1 MWWFLPQWNSSAANG
16 NRLDMKARLRKMPFL
31 LLALLIVLLVGA
43 SVAEALEGHDFAGT
57 YFYRAP
63 YTVILWG
70 AVAVSAFCLIA
81 FSRLKT
87 PALLIHI
94 AFGLILAGAATTF
107 VTGRH
112 GTIHLREGESSDIFD
127 TGSGMERMP
136 FSIGLKDFNV
146 EYHEGTEFPS
156 DYVSTMIVA
165 GVSEARV
172 SMNKVLKYKGY
183 RFCQA
188 GFDNDFGG
196 ATYSVSRDVAGI
208 AVTCS
213 GYVLLLIGFLSF
225 FFQKDSGF
233 RRHLA
238 ALSKMAALI
247 ILLVPGQAR
256 AQEMEM
262 PVVEASLG
270 LPQKEADN
278 AGRIYVRYGGRIR
291 PLGDVFGKNC
301 LRDGK
306 VSLDILWK
314 IAYNG
319 DSPSEMETVLFESSL
334 ARITQSALN
343 QDWTSFRSAVDR
355 LVEYQEM
362 KLSSEPGNNAER
374 LYGMSDFNLPAA
386 LLCLAAGIAG
396 LFLSFRRPGRTIR
409 IAAALTAG
417 IILIYL
423 IFRFLLQW
431 RLIGT
436 IPLTDGYSTMQF
448 LSLCSCLAAAL
459 CTLDRRGG
467 WASFSLLVIAGAAL
481 LVAVMSSA
489 GSDVSKPAPV
499 LDSPLLCIHVMLVMI
514 AYMLFALMAVGGA
527 VALILNASGN
537 VSGDAPAQDGLNPM
551 VERLYHIDSVVLY
564 FAVFL
569 LAAGIFTGAVW
580 ANVSWGRYWGW
591 DPKETWALITLL
603 VYSFGLHQSSLKTM
617 RRPIAFHVF
626 TLLAFACVLMTYFG
640 VNCLLGGLHSYA

>member
-1 MWWFLPQWNSSAANG
+1 
-16 NRLDMKARLRKMPFL
+16 MKVWLRKMPFM

-43 SVAEALEGHDFAGT
+43 SVAEALGGQDFAGT

-112 GTIHLREGESSDIFD
+112 GTVHLREGESSCIFITD
-127 TGSGMERMP
+127 GGPEMMP
-136 FSIGLKDFNV
+136 FSIGLKAFRV
-146 EYHEGTEFPS
+146 EYYDGTESPR
-156 DYVSTMIVA
+156 DYHSTMSLPDGA
-165 GVSEARV
+165 EAV
-172 SMNKVLKYKGY
+172 ISMNKVLKYKGY

-188 GFDNDFGG
+188 GFDSDYGG

-208 AVTCS
+208 SITYS
-213 GYVLLLIGFLSF
+213 GYLLLLIGFLSF
-225 FFQKDSGF
+225 FFRKDSGF
-233 RRHLA
+233 RKHLA
-238 ALSKMAALI
+238 ALSKMAALVL
-247 ILLVPGQAR
+247 LLVPGQAR

-262 PVVEASLG
+262 PAVEASLG

-278 AGRIYVRYGGRIR
+278 AGRIYVSHGGRVI
-291 PLGDVFGKNC
+291 PLSSMAGRNG

-306 VSLDILWK
+306 VSLDIICK

-319 DSPSEMETVLFESSL
+319 DSPSEMEVVLFGNSL
-334 ARITQSALN
+334 ARIVQAAEN
-343 QDWTSFRSAVDR
+343 QDWDNFNSAVDR

-362 KLSSEPGNNAER
+362 KLSSEPGKKEER
-374 LYGMSDFNLPAA
+374 LYRISDFNLAFA
-386 LLCLAAGIAG
+386 LLCLLAGVAG
-396 LFLSFRRPGRTIR
+396 LFLCFRRPGKSVR
-409 IAAALTAG
+409 IATAVVACVA
-417 IILIYL
+417 LIYL

-431 RLIGT
+431 RIAGS
-436 IPLTDGYSTMQF
+436 IPLADGYSTMQF
-448 LSLCSCLAAAL
+448 LSLCSCLAALL
-459 CTLDRRGG
+459 CIMPRRGQ
-467 WASFSLLVIAGAAL
+467 WASSSLLIVAGAAL
-481 LVAVMSSA
+481 LVAMMSSA

-569 LAAGIFTGAVW
+569 LAAGIFTGAIW
-580 ANVSWGRYWGW
+580 ANISWGRYWGW

-640 VNCLLGGLHSYA
+640 VNYLLGGLHSYS

>member
-1 MWWFLPQWNSSAANG
+1 
-16 NRLDMKARLRKMPFL
+16 
-31 LLALLIVLLVGA
+31 
-43 SVAEALEGHDFAGT
+43 
-57 YFYRAP
+57 
-63 YTVILWG
+63 
-70 AVAVSAFCLIA
+70 
-81 FSRLKT
+81 
-87 PALLIHI
+87 
-94 AFGLILAGAATTF
+94 
-107 VTGRH
+107 
-112 GTIHLREGESSDIFD
+112 
-127 TGSGMERMP
+127 
-136 FSIGLKDFNV
+136 
-146 EYHEGTEFPS
+146 
-156 DYVSTMIVA
+156 
-165 GVSEARV
+165 
-172 SMNKVLKYKGY
+172 
-183 RFCQA
+183 
-188 GFDNDFGG
+188 
-196 ATYSVSRDVAGI
+196 
-208 AVTCS
+208 
-213 GYVLLLIGFLSF
+213 
-225 FFQKDSGF
+225 
-233 RRHLA
+233 
-238 ALSKMAALI
+238 
-247 ILLVPGQAR
+247 
-256 AQEMEM
+256 MEM
-262 PVVEASLG
+262 PAVEESRG
-270 LPQKEADN
+270 LPEKEADN

-343 QDWTSFRSAVDR
+343 QDWTSFSSAVDR
-355 LVEYQEM
+355 LVEYQKM
-362 KLSSEPGNNAER
+362 KLLSEPGNKAER

-459 CTLDRRGG
+459 CTLGRRGG

-481 LVAVMSSA
+481 LVAMMSSA

-580 ANVSWGRYWGW
+580 ANISWGRYWGW

>member
-1 MWWFLPQWNSSAANG
+1 
-16 NRLDMKARLRKMPFL
+16 MPFL
-31 LLALLIVLLVGA
+31 LLAILIVLLVGA
-43 SVAEALEGHDFAGT
+43 SVAEALGGHDFAGT

-112 GTIHLREGESSDIFD
+112 GTIHLREGESSCIFITD
-127 TGSGMERMP
+127 GGPERMP
-136 FSIGLKDFNV
+136 FSIGLKTFRV
-146 EYHEGTEFPS
+146 EYYDGTESPR
-156 DYVSTMIVA
+156 DYHSTMSLPD
-165 GVSEARV
+165 GTEAV
-172 SMNKVLKYKGY
+172 ISMNKVLKYKGY

-188 GFDNDFGG
+188 GFDSDYGG

-208 AVTCS
+208 SITYS
-213 GYVLLLIGFLSF
+213 GYLLLLIGFLSF
-225 FFQKDSGF
+225 FFRKDSGF
-233 RRHLA
+233 RKHLA
-238 ALSKMAALI
+238 ALSKMAALVL
-247 ILLVPGQAR
+247 LLVPGQTR
-256 AQEMEM
+256 AQEIEM
-262 PVVEASLG
+262 PAVEESRG
-270 LPQKEADN
+270 LPEKEADN
-278 AGRIYVRYGGRIR
+278 AGRIYVSHGGRVI
-291 PLGDVFGKNC
+291 PLSSMAGRNG

-306 VSLDILWK
+306 VSLDIICK

-319 DSPSEMETVLFESSL
+319 DSPSEMEVVLFGNSL
-334 ARITQSALN
+334 ALIVQSAEN
-343 QDWTSFRSAVDR
+343 QDWDNFNSAVDR

-362 KLSSEPGNNAER
+362 KLSSEPGKKEER
-374 LYGMSDFNLPAA
+374 LYRISDFNLAFA
-386 LLCLAAGIAG
+386 LLCLLAGVAG
-396 LFLSFRRPGRTIR
+396 LFLCFRMPGKSVR
-409 IAAALTAG
+409 IATAVVACVALV
-417 IILIYL
+417 YL

-431 RLIGT
+431 HIAGS
-436 IPLTDGYSTMQF
+436 IPLADGYSTMQF
-448 LSLCSCLAAAL
+448 LSLCSCLAAFL
-459 CTLDRRGG
+459 CIKPRGG
-467 WASFSLLVIAGAAL
+467 QWASSSLLIVAGAAL
-481 LVAVMSSA
+481 LVAMMSSA

-527 VALILNASGN
+527 AALILDASGN

-580 ANVSWGRYWGW
+580 ANISWGRYWGW

-640 VNCLLGGLHSYA
+640 VNYLLGGLHSYA

>member
-1 MWWFLPQWNSSAANG
+1 
-16 NRLDMKARLRKMPFL
+16 MKARLRKMPFL
-31 LLALLIVLLVGA
+31 LLAILIVLLVGA
-43 SVAEALEGHDFAGT
+43 SVAEALGGHDFAGT

-112 GTIHLREGESSDIFD
+112 GTIHLREGESSCIFITD
-127 TGSGMERMP
+127 GGPERMP
-136 FSIGLKDFNV
+136 FSIGLKTFRV
-146 EYHEGTEFPS
+146 EYYDGTESPR
-156 DYVSTMIVA
+156 DYHSTMSLPD
-165 GVSEARV
+165 GTEAV
-172 SMNKVLKYKGY
+172 ISMNKVLKYKGY

-188 GFDNDFGG
+188 GFDSDYGG

-208 AVTCS
+208 SITYS
-213 GYVLLLIGFLSF
+213 GYLLLLIGFLSF
-225 FFQKDSGF
+225 FFRKDSGF
-233 RRHLA
+233 RKHLA
-238 ALSKMAALI
+238 ALSKMAALVF
-247 ILLVPGQAR
+247 LLVPGQAR

-262 PVVEASLG
+262 PAVEESRG
-270 LPQKEADN
+270 LPEKEADN
-278 AGRIYVRYGGRIR
+278 AGRIYVCHGGRVI
-291 PLGDVFGKNC
+291 PLSSMAGRNG

-306 VSLDILWK
+306 VSLDIICK

-319 DSPSEMETVLFESSL
+319 DSPSEMEVVLFGNSL
-334 ARITQSALN
+334 ALIVQSAEN
-343 QDWTSFRSAVDR
+343 QDWDNFNSAVDR

-362 KLSSEPGNNAER
+362 KLSSEPGKKEER
-374 LYGMSDFNLPAA
+374 LYRISDFNLAFA
-386 LLCLAAGIAG
+386 LLCLLAGVAG
-396 LFLSFRRPGRTIR
+396 LFLCFRMPGKSVR
-409 IAAALTAG
+409 IATAVVACVALV
-417 IILIYL
+417 YL

-431 RLIGT
+431 HIAGS
-436 IPLTDGYSTMQF
+436 IPLADGYSTMQF
-448 LSLCSCLAAAL
+448 LSLCSCLAAFL
-459 CTLDRRGG
+459 CIKPRGG
-467 WASFSLLVIAGAAL
+467 QWASSSLLIVAGAAL
-481 LVAVMSSA
+481 LVAMMSSA

-527 VALILNASGN
+527 AALILDASGN

-580 ANVSWGRYWGW
+580 ANISWGRYWGW

-640 VNCLLGGLHSYA
+640 VNYLLGGLHSYA

>member
-1 MWWFLPQWNSSAANG
+1 
-16 NRLDMKARLRKMPFL
+16 MKARLRKMPFL
-31 LLALLIVLLVGA
+31 LLAILIVLLVGA
-43 SVAEALEGHDFAGT
+43 SVAEALGGHDFAGT

-112 GTIHLREGESSDIFD
+112 GTVHLREGESSCIFITD
-127 TGSGMERMP
+127 GDPERMP
-136 FSIGLKDFNV
+136 FSIGLKAFRV
-146 EYHEGTEFPS
+146 EYYDGTESPR
-156 DYVSTMIVA
+156 DYHSTMSLPDGA
-165 GVSEARV
+165 EAV
-172 SMNKVLKYKGY
+172 ISMNKVLKYKGY

-188 GFDNDFGG
+188 GFDSDYGG

-208 AVTCS
+208 SITYS
-213 GYVLLLIGFLSF
+213 GYLLLLIGFLSF
-225 FFQKDSGF
+225 FFRKDSGF
-233 RRHLA
+233 RKHLA
-238 ALSKMAALI
+238 ALSKMAALVL
-247 ILLVPGQAR
+247 LLVPGQAR

-262 PVVEASLG
+262 PAVEASLG

-278 AGRIYVRYGGRIR
+278 AGRIYVSHGGRVI
-291 PLGDVFGKNC
+291 PLSSMAGRNG

-306 VSLDILWK
+306 VSLDIICK

-319 DSPSEMETVLFESSL
+319 DSPSEMEVVLFGNSL
-334 ARITQSALN
+334 ARIVQAAEN
-343 QDWTSFRSAVDR
+343 QDWDNFNSAVDR

-362 KLSSEPGNNAER
+362 KLSSEPGKKEER
-374 LYGMSDFNLPAA
+374 LYRISDFNLAFA
-386 LLCLAAGIAG
+386 LLCLLAGVAG
-396 LFLSFRRPGRTIR
+396 LFLCFRRPGKSVR
-409 IAAALTAG
+409 IATAVVACVALV
-417 IILIYL
+417 YL

-431 RLIGT
+431 RIAGS
-436 IPLTDGYSTMQF
+436 IPLADGYSTMQF
-448 LSLCSCLAAAL
+448 LSLCSCLAAFL
-459 CTLDRRGG
+459 CIMPRRGQ
-467 WASFSLLVIAGAAL
+467 WASSSLLIVAGAAL
-481 LVAVMSSA
+481 LVAMMSSA

-499 LDSPLLCIHVMLVMI
+499 LDSPLLCIHVMLVML

-527 VALILNASGN
+527 VALILDASGN
-537 VSGDAPAQDGLNPM
+537 ASAPDGPDLA

-580 ANVSWGRYWGW
+580 ANISWGRYWGW

-640 VNCLLGGLHSYA
+640 VNYLLGGLHSYA

>member
-1 MWWFLPQWNSSAANG
+1 
-16 NRLDMKARLRKMPFL
+16 MKARLRKMPFL
-31 LLALLIVLLVGA
+31 LLAILIVLLVGA
-43 SVAEALEGHDFAGT
+43 SVAEALGGHDFAGT

-112 GTIHLREGESSDIFD
+112 GTIHLREGESSCIFITD
-127 TGSGMERMP
+127 GGPERMP
-136 FSIGLKDFNV
+136 FSIGLKTFRV
-146 EYHEGTEFPS
+146 EYYDGTESPR
-156 DYVSTMIVA
+156 DYHSTMSLPD
-165 GVSEARV
+165 GTEAV
-172 SMNKVLKYKGY
+172 ISMNKVLKYKGY

-188 GFDNDFGG
+188 GFDSDYGG

-208 AVTCS
+208 SITYS
-213 GYVLLLIGFLSF
+213 GYLLLLIGFLSF
-225 FFQKDSGF
+225 FFRKDSGF
-233 RRHLA
+233 RKHLA
-238 ALSKMAALI
+238 ALSKMAALVF
-247 ILLVPGQAR
+247 LLVPGQAR

-262 PVVEASLG
+262 PAVEESRG
-270 LPQKEADN
+270 LPEKEADN
-278 AGRIYVRYGGRIR
+278 AGRIYVCHGGRVI
-291 PLGDVFGKNC
+291 PLSSMAGRNG

-306 VSLDILWK
+306 VSLDIICK

-319 DSPSEMETVLFESSL
+319 DSPSEMEVVLFGNSL
-334 ARITQSALN
+334 ALIVQSAEN
-343 QDWTSFRSAVDR
+343 QDWDNFNSAVDR

-362 KLSSEPGNNAER
+362 KLSSEPGKKEER
-374 LYGMSDFNLPAA
+374 LYRISDFNLAFA
-386 LLCLAAGIAG
+386 LLCLLAGVAG
-396 LFLSFRRPGRTIR
+396 LFLCFRMPGKSVR
-409 IAAALTAG
+409 IATAVVACVALV
-417 IILIYL
+417 YL

-431 RLIGT
+431 HIAGS
-436 IPLTDGYSTMQF
+436 IPLADGYSTMQF
-448 LSLCSCLAAAL
+448 LSLCSCLAAFL
-459 CTLDRRGG
+459 CIKPRGG
-467 WASFSLLVIAGAAL
+467 QWASSSLLIVAGAAL
-481 LVAVMSSA
+481 LVAMMSSA

-527 VALILNASGN
+527 AALILNASGN

-580 ANVSWGRYWGW
+580 ANISWGRYWGW

-640 VNCLLGGLHSYA
+640 VNYLLGGLHSYA

>member
-1 MWWFLPQWNSSAANG
+1 M
-16 NRLDMKARLRKMPFL
+16 
-31 LLALLIVLLVGA
+31 LLALLILLLVGA
-43 SVAEALEGHDFAGT
+43 SVAEALGGHDFAGT

-112 GTIHLREGESSDIFD
+112 GTVHLREGESSCIFITD
-127 TGSGMERMP
+127 GGPEMMP
-136 FSIGLKDFNV
+136 FSIGLKAFRV
-146 EYHEGTEFPS
+146 EYYDGTESPR
-156 DYVSTMIVA
+156 DYHSTMSLPDGA
-165 GVSEARV
+165 EAV
-172 SMNKVLKYKGY
+172 ISMNKVLKYKGY

-188 GFDNDFGG
+188 GFDSDYGG

-208 AVTCS
+208 SITYS
-213 GYVLLLIGFLSF
+213 GYLLLLIGFLSF
-225 FFQKDSGF
+225 FFRKDSGF
-233 RRHLA
+233 RKHLA
-238 ALSKMAALI
+238 ALSKMAALVL
-247 ILLVPGQAR
+247 LLVPGQTR
-256 AQEMEM
+256 AQEMGM
-262 PVVEASLG
+262 PAVEASLG

-278 AGRIYVRYGGRIR
+278 AGRIYVSHGGRVI
-291 PLGDVFGKNC
+291 PLSSMAGRNG

-306 VSLDILWK
+306 VSLDIICK

-319 DSPSEMETVLFESSL
+319 DSPSEMEVVLFGNSL
-334 ARITQSALN
+334 ARIVQAAEN
-343 QDWTSFRSAVDR
+343 QDWDNFNSAVDR

-362 KLSSEPGNNAER
+362 KLSSEPGKKAER
-374 LYGMSDFNLPAA
+374 LYRISDFNLAFA
-386 LLCLAAGIAG
+386 LLCLLAGVAG
-396 LFLSFRRPGRTIR
+396 LFLCFRMPGKSVR
-409 IAAALTAG
+409 IATAVVACVALV
-417 IILIYL
+417 YL

-431 RLIGT
+431 RIAGS
-436 IPLTDGYSTMQF
+436 IPLADGYSTMQF
-448 LSLCSCLAAAL
+448 LSLCSCLAALL
-459 CTLDRRGG
+459 CIMPRRGQ
-467 WASFSLLVIAGAAL
+467 WASSSLLIVAGAAL
-481 LVAVMSSA
+481 LVAMMSSA

-527 VALILNASGN
+527 AALILNASGN

-580 ANVSWGRYWGW
+580 ANISWGRYWGW

>member
-1 MWWFLPQWNSSAANG
+1 
-16 NRLDMKARLRKMPFL
+16 MKARLRKMPFL
-31 LLALLIVLLVGA
+31 LLAILIVLLVGA
-43 SVAEALEGHDFAGT
+43 SVAEALGGHDFAGT

-94 AFGLILAGAATTF
+94 AFGLILSGAATTF

-112 GTIHLREGESSDIFD
+112 GTVHLREGESSCIFITD
-127 TGSGMERMP
+127 GGPERMP
-136 FSIGLKDFNV
+136 FSICLKDFRV
-146 EYHEGTEFPS
+146 EYYDGTESPR
-156 DYVSTMIVA
+156 DYHSTMSLPDGA
-165 GVSEARV
+165 EAV
-172 SMNKVLKYKGY
+172 ISMNKVLKYKGY

-188 GFDNDFGG
+188 DFDNDFGG

-208 AVTCS
+208 SITYS
-213 GYVLLLIGFLSF
+213 GYLLLLIGFLSF
-225 FFQKDSGF
+225 FFRKDSGF
-233 RRHLA
+233 RKHLA

-247 ILLVPGQAR
+247 LLLVPGQAR

-262 PVVEASLG
+262 PAVEESRG
-270 LPQKEADN
+270 LPEKEADN
-278 AGRIYVRYGGRIR
+278 AGRIYVSHGGRVI
-291 PLGDVFGKNC
+291 PLSSMAGRNG

-306 VSLDILWK
+306 VSLDIICK

-319 DSPSEMETVLFESSL
+319 DSPSEMEVVLFGNSL
-334 ARITQSALN
+334 ARIVQAAEN
-343 QDWTSFRSAVDR
+343 QDWDNFNSAVDR

-362 KLSSEPGNNAER
+362 KLSSEPGKKTER
-374 LYGMSDFNLPAA
+374 LYRISDFNLAFA
-386 LLCLAAGIAG
+386 LLCLLAGVAG
-396 LFLSFRRPGRTIR
+396 LFLCFRMPGKSVR
-409 IAAALTAG
+409 IATAVVACVALV
-417 IILIYL
+417 YL

-431 RLIGT
+431 RIAGS
-436 IPLTDGYSTMQF
+436 IPLADGYSTMQF
-448 LSLCSCLAAAL
+448 LSLCSCLAALL
-459 CTLDRRGG
+459 CIMPRRGQ
-467 WASFSLLVIAGAAL
+467 WASSSLLIVAGAAL
-481 LVAVMSSA
+481 LVAMMSSA

-527 VALILNASGN
+527 VALILDASGN
-537 VSGDAPAQDGLNPM
+537 ASVPDGPDPM

-569 LAAGIFTGAVW
+569 LAAGIFTGAIW
-580 ANVSWGRYWGW
+580 ANISWGRYWGW

-603 VYSFGLHQSSLKTM
+603 VYSFGLHQISLKTM

-640 VNCLLGGLHSYA
+640 VNYLLGGLHSYA

>member
-1 MWWFLPQWNSSAANG
+1 
-16 NRLDMKARLRKMPFL
+16 MKVWLRKMPFL
-31 LLALLIVLLVGA
+31 LLAVLIVLLVGA
-43 SVAEALEGHDFAGT
+43 TVAEALEGRDFAGT

-112 GTIHLREGESSDIFD
+112 GTIHLREGESSDIFITD
-127 TGSGMERMP
+127 KGPERMP
-136 FSIGLKDFNV
+136 FSIGLKDFRV
-146 EYHEGTEFPS
+146 EYYDGTESPR
-156 DYVSTMIVA
+156 DYHSTMSLPDGA
-165 GVSEARV
+165 EAV
-172 SMNKVLKYKGY
+172 ISMNKVLKYKGY

-188 GFDNDFGG
+188 GFDSDYGG

-208 AVTCS
+208 SITYS
-213 GYVLLLIGFLSF
+213 GYLLLLIGFLSF
-225 FFQKDSGF
+225 FFRKDSGF
-233 RRHLA
+233 RKHLA
-238 ALSKMAALI
+238 ALSKMAALVL
-247 ILLVPGQAR
+247 LLVPGQAR

-262 PVVEASLG
+262 PAVEESRG
-270 LPQKEADN
+270 LPEKEADN
-278 AGRIYVRYGGRIR
+278 AGRIYVCHGGRVI
-291 PLGDVFGKNC
+291 PLSSMAGRNG

-306 VSLDILWK
+306 VSLDIICK

-319 DSPSEMETVLFESSL
+319 DSPSEMEVVLFGNSL
-334 ARITQSALN
+334 ALIVQSAEN
-343 QDWTSFRSAVDR
+343 QDWDNFNSAVDR

-362 KLSSEPGNNAER
+362 KLSSEPGKKEER
-374 LYGMSDFNLPAA
+374 LYRISDFNLAFA
-386 LLCLAAGIAG
+386 LLCLLAGVAG
-396 LFLSFRRPGRTIR
+396 LFLCFRMPGKSVR
-409 IAAALTAG
+409 IATAVVACVALV
-417 IILIYL
+417 YL

-431 RLIGT
+431 RIAGS
-436 IPLTDGYSTMQF
+436 IPLADGYSTMQF
-448 LSLCSCLAAAL
+448 LSLCSCLAALL
-459 CTLDRRGG
+459 CIMPRRGQ
-467 WASFSLLVIAGAAL
+467 WASSSLLIVAGAAL
-481 LVAVMSSA
+481 LVAMMSSA

-499 LDSPLLCIHVMLVMI
+499 LDSPLLCIHVMLVML

-527 VALILNASGN
+527 VALILDASGN
-537 VSGDAPAQDGLNPM
+537 ASAPDGPDLA

-580 ANVSWGRYWGW
+580 ANISWGRYWGW

-640 VNCLLGGLHSYA
+640 VNYLLGGLHSYA

>member
-1 MWWFLPQWNSSAANG
+1 
-16 NRLDMKARLRKMPFL
+16 MKARLRKMPFL
-31 LLALLIVLLVGA
+31 LLAILIVLLVGA

-112 GTIHLREGESSDIFD
+112 GTVHLREGESSCIFITD
-127 TGSGMERMP
+127 GGPERMP
-136 FSIGLKDFNV
+136 FSIGLKTFRV
-146 EYHEGTEFPS
+146 EYYDGTESPR
-156 DYVSTMIVA
+156 DYHSTMSLPD
-165 GVSEARV
+165 GTEAV
-172 SMNKVLKYKGY
+172 ISMNKVLKYKGY

-188 GFDNDFGG
+188 GFDSDYGG
-196 ATYSVSRDVAGI
+196 AIYSVSRDVAGI
-208 AVTCS
+208 SITYS
-213 GYVLLLIGFLSF
+213 GYLLLLIGFLSF
-225 FFQKDSGF
+225 FFRKDSGF
-233 RRHLA
+233 RKHLA
-238 ALSKMAALI
+238 ALSKMAALVL
-247 ILLVPGQAR
+247 LLVPGQAR

-262 PVVEASLG
+262 PAVEESRG
-270 LPQKEADN
+270 LPEKEADN
-278 AGRIYVRYGGRIR
+278 AGRIYVSHGGRVI
-291 PLGDVFGKNC
+291 PLSSMAGRNG

-306 VSLDILWK
+306 VSLDIICK

-319 DSPSEMETVLFESSL
+319 DSPSEMEVVLFGNSL
-334 ARITQSALN
+334 ARIVQAAEN
-343 QDWTSFRSAVDR
+343 QDWDNFNSAVDR

-362 KLSSEPGNNAER
+362 KLSSEPGKKAER
-374 LYGMSDFNLPAA
+374 LYRISDFNLAFA
-386 LLCLAAGIAG
+386 LLCLLAGVAG
-396 LFLSFRRPGRTIR
+396 LFLCFRMPGKSVR
-409 IAAALTAG
+409 IATVVVACVALV
-417 IILIYL
+417 YL

-431 RLIGT
+431 RIAGS
-436 IPLTDGYSTMQF
+436 IPLADGYSTMQF
-448 LSLCSCLAAAL
+448 LSLCSCLAALL
-459 CTLDRRGG
+459 CIMPRRGQ
-467 WASFSLLVIAGAAL
+467 WASSSLLIVAGAAL
-481 LVAVMSSA
+481 LVAMMSSA

-527 VALILNASGN
+527 AALILDASGN

-580 ANVSWGRYWGW
+580 ANISWGRYWGW

-640 VNCLLGGLHSYA
+640 VNYLLGGLHSYA

>member
-1 MWWFLPQWNSSAANG
+1 
-16 NRLDMKARLRKMPFL
+16 MKARLGKLPFL
-31 LLALLIVLLVGA
+31 LLAILIVLLVGA
-43 SVAEALEGHDFAGT
+43 SVAEALGGHDFAGT

-112 GTIHLREGESSDIFD
+112 GTIHLREGESSDIFITD
-127 TGSGMERMP
+127 KGPERMP
-136 FSIGLKDFNV
+136 FSIGLKAFRV
-146 EYHEGTEFPS
+146 EYYDGTESPR
-156 DYVSTMIVA
+156 DYHSTMSLPDGA
-165 GVSEARV
+165 EAV
-172 SMNKVLKYKGY
+172 ISMNKVLKYKGY

-188 GFDNDFGG
+188 GFDSDYGG

-208 AVTCS
+208 SITYS
-213 GYVLLLIGFLSF
+213 GYLLLLIGFLSF
-225 FFQKDSGF
+225 FFRKDSGF
-233 RRHLA
+233 RKHLA
-238 ALSKMAALI
+238 ALSKMAALVL
-247 ILLVPGQAR
+247 LLVPGQAR

-262 PVVEASLG
+262 PAVEESRG
-270 LPQKEADN
+270 LPEKEADN
-278 AGRIYVRYGGRIR
+278 AGRIYVCHGGRVI
-291 PLGDVFGKNC
+291 PLSSMAGRNG

-306 VSLDILWK
+306 VSLDIICK

-319 DSPSEMETVLFESSL
+319 DSPSEMEVVLFGNSL
-334 ARITQSALN
+334 ARIVQAAEN
-343 QDWTSFRSAVDR
+343 QDWDNFNSAVDR

-362 KLSSEPGNNAER
+362 KLSSEPGKKEER
-374 LYGMSDFNLPAA
+374 LYRISDFNLAFA
-386 LLCLAAGIAG
+386 LLCLLAGVAG
-396 LFLSFRRPGRTIR
+396 LFLCFRMPGKSVR
-409 IAAALTAG
+409 IATAVVACVALV
-417 IILIYL
+417 YL

-431 RLIGT
+431 RIAGS
-436 IPLTDGYSTMQF
+436 IPLADGYSTMQF
-448 LSLCSCLAAAL
+448 LSLCSCLAAFL
-459 CTLDRRGG
+459 CIMPRRGQ
-467 WASFSLLVIAGAAL
+467 WASSSLLIVAGAAL
-481 LVAVMSSA
+481 LVAMMSSA

-527 VALILNASGN
+527 AALILDASGN

-580 ANVSWGRYWGW
+580 ANISWGRYWGW

-640 VNCLLGGLHSYA
+640 VNYLLGGLHSYA

>member
-1 MWWFLPQWNSSAANG
+1 
-16 NRLDMKARLRKMPFL
+16 MKARLRKMPFL
-31 LLALLIVLLVGA
+31 LLAILIVLLVGA
-43 SVAEALEGHDFAGT
+43 SVAEALGGHDFAGT

-112 GTIHLREGESSDIFD
+112 GTIHLREGESSCIFITD
-127 TGSGMERMP
+127 GGPERMP
-136 FSIGLKDFNV
+136 FSIGLKTFRV
-146 EYHEGTEFPS
+146 EYYDGTESPR
-156 DYVSTMIVA
+156 DYHSTMSLPD
-165 GVSEARV
+165 GTEAV
-172 SMNKVLKYKGY
+172 ISMNKVLKYKGY

-188 GFDNDFGG
+188 GFDSDYGG

-208 AVTCS
+208 SITYS
-213 GYVLLLIGFLSF
+213 GYLLLLIGFLSF
-225 FFQKDSGF
+225 FFRKDSGF
-233 RRHLA
+233 RKHLA
-238 ALSKMAALI
+238 ALSKMAALVF
-247 ILLVPGQAR
+247 LLVPGQAR

-262 PVVEASLG
+262 PAVEESRG
-270 LPQKEADN
+270 LPEKEADN
-278 AGRIYVRYGGRIR
+278 AGRIYVCHGGRVI
-291 PLGDVFGKNC
+291 PLSSMAGRNG

-306 VSLDILWK
+306 VSLDIICK

-319 DSPSEMETVLFESSL
+319 DSPSEMEVVLFGNSL
-334 ARITQSALN
+334 ALIVQSAEN
-343 QDWTSFRSAVDR
+343 QDWDNFNSAVDR

-362 KLSSEPGNNAER
+362 KLSSEPGKKEER
-374 LYGMSDFNLPAA
+374 LYRISDFNLAFA
-386 LLCLAAGIAG
+386 LLCLLAGVAG
-396 LFLSFRRPGRTIR
+396 LFLCFRMPGKSVR
-409 IAAALTAG
+409 IATAVVACVALV
-417 IILIYL
+417 YL

-431 RLIGT
+431 HIAGS
-436 IPLTDGYSTMQF
+436 IPLADGYSTMQF
-448 LSLCSCLAAAL
+448 LSLCSCLAAFL
-459 CTLDRRGG
+459 CIKPRRGQ
-467 WASFSLLVIAGAAL
+467 WASSSLLIVAGAAL
-481 LVAVMSSA
+481 LVAMMSSA

-527 VALILNASGN
+527 AALILDASGN

-580 ANVSWGRYWGW
+580 ANISWGRYWGW

-640 VNCLLGGLHSYA
+640 VNYLLGGLHSYA

>member
-1 MWWFLPQWNSSAANG
+1 
-16 NRLDMKARLRKMPFL
+16 MKARLGKLPFL
-31 LLALLIVLLVGA
+31 LLAILIVLLVGA
-43 SVAEALEGHDFAGT
+43 SVAEALGGHDFAGT

-112 GTIHLREGESSDIFD
+112 GTIHLREGESSDIFITD
-127 TGSGMERMP
+127 KGPERMP
-136 FSIGLKDFNV
+136 FSIGLKTFRV
-146 EYHEGTEFPS
+146 EYYDGTESPR
-156 DYVSTMIVA
+156 DYHSTMSLPDGA
-165 GVSEARV
+165 EAV
-172 SMNKVLKYKGY
+172 ISMNKVLKYKGY

-188 GFDNDFGG
+188 GFDNDYGG

-208 AVTCS
+208 SITYS
-213 GYVLLLIGFLSF
+213 GYLLLLIGFLSF
-225 FFQKDSGF
+225 FFRKDSGF
-233 RRHLA
+233 RKHLA
-238 ALSKMAALI
+238 ALSKMAALVL
-247 ILLVPGQAR
+247 LLVPGQAR

-262 PVVEASLG
+262 PAVEASLG

-278 AGRIYVRYGGRIR
+278 AGRIYVSHGGRVI
-291 PLGDVFGKNC
+291 PLSSMAGRNG

-306 VSLDILWK
+306 VSLDIICK

-319 DSPSEMETVLFESSL
+319 DSPSEMEVVLFGNSL
-334 ARITQSALN
+334 ARIVQAAEN
-343 QDWTSFRSAVDR
+343 QDWDNFNSAVDR

-362 KLSSEPGNNAER
+362 KLSSEPGRKEER
-374 LYGMSDFNLPAA
+374 LYRISDFNLAFA
-386 LLCLAAGIAG
+386 LLCLLAGVAG
-396 LFLSFRRPGRTIR
+396 LFLCFRMPGKSVR
-409 IAAALTAG
+409 IATAVVACVALV
-417 IILIYL
+417 YL

-431 RLIGT
+431 RIAGS
-436 IPLTDGYSTMQF
+436 IPLADGYSTMQF
-448 LSLCSCLAAAL
+448 LSLCSCLAALL
-459 CTLDRRGG
+459 CIMPRRGQ
-467 WASFSLLVIAGAAL
+467 WASSSLLIVAGAAL
-481 LVAVMSSA
+481 LVAMMSSA

-527 VALILNASGN
+527 AALILNAAGN
-537 VSGDAPAQDGLNPM
+537 ASAPDGPDLA

-580 ANVSWGRYWGW
+580 ANISWGRYWGW

-640 VNCLLGGLHSYA
+640 VNYLLGGLHSYA

>member
-1 MWWFLPQWNSSAANG
+1 
-16 NRLDMKARLRKMPFL
+16 MKVWLRKMPFL
-31 LLALLIVLLVGA
+31 LLAILIVLLVGA
-43 SVAEALEGHDFAGT
+43 SVAEALDGHDFART

-112 GTIHLREGESSDIFD
+112 GTVHLREGESSCIFITD
-127 TGSGMERMP
+127 GGPERMS
-136 FSIGLKDFNV
+136 FSIGLKAFRV
-146 EYHEGTEFPS
+146 EYYDGTESPR
-156 DYVSTMIVA
+156 DYHSTMSLPDGA
-165 GVSEARV
+165 EAV
-172 SMNKVLKYKGY
+172 ISMNKVLKYKGY

-188 GFDNDFGG
+188 GFDSDHGG

-208 AVTCS
+208 SITYS
-213 GYVLLLIGFLSF
+213 GYLLLLIGFLSF
-225 FFQKDSGF
+225 FFRKDSGF
-233 RRHLA
+233 RKHLA
-238 ALSKMAALI
+238 ALSKMAALVL
-247 ILLVPGQAR
+247 LLVPGQTR

-262 PVVEASLG
+262 PAVEESRG
-270 LPQKEADN
+270 LPEKEADN
-278 AGRIYVRYGGRIR
+278 AGRIYVSHGGRVI
-291 PLGDVFGKNC
+291 PLSSMAGRNG

-306 VSLDILWK
+306 VSLDIICK

-319 DSPSEMETVLFESSL
+319 DSPSEMEVVLFGNSL
-334 ARITQSALN
+334 ARIVQAAEN
-343 QDWTSFRSAVDR
+343 QDWDNFNSAVDR

-362 KLSSEPGNNAER
+362 KLSSEPGKKEER
-374 LYGMSDFNLPAA
+374 LYRISDFNLAFA
-386 LLCLAAGIAG
+386 LLCLLAGVAG
-396 LFLSFRRPGRTIR
+396 LFLCFRRPGKSVR
-409 IAAALTAG
+409 IATAVVACVALV
-417 IILIYL
+417 YL

-431 RLIGT
+431 RIAGS
-436 IPLTDGYSTMQF
+436 IPLADGYSTMQF
-448 LSLCSCLAAAL
+448 LSLCSCLAAFL
-459 CTLDRRGG
+459 CIMLRRGQ
-467 WASFSLLVIAGAAL
+467 WASSSLLIVAGAAL
-481 LVAVMSSA
+481 LVAMMSSA

-527 VALILNASGN
+527 VALILDASGN
-537 VSGDAPAQDGLNPM
+537 ASAPDGPDLA

-580 ANVSWGRYWGW
+580 ANISWGRYWGW

-640 VNCLLGGLHSYA
+640 VNYLLGGLHSYA

>member
-1 MWWFLPQWNSSAANG
+1 
-16 NRLDMKARLRKMPFL
+16 MKARLRKMPFM
-31 LLALLIVLLVGA
+31 LLALLILLLVGA
-43 SVAEALEGHDFAGT
+43 SVAEALGGHDFAGT

-94 AFGLILAGAATTF
+94 AFGLILTGAATTF

-112 GTIHLREGESSDIFD
+112 GTIHLREGESSDIFIAD
-127 TGSGMERMP
+127 KGPERMP
-136 FSIGLKDFNV
+136 FSIELKTFRV
-146 EYHEGTEFPS
+146 EYYDGTESPR
-156 DYVSTMIVA
+156 DYHSTMSLPDGA
-165 GVSEARV
+165 EAV
-172 SMNKVLKYKGY
+172 ISMNKVLKYKGY

-188 GFDNDFGG
+188 GFDSDYGG

-208 AVTCS
+208 SITYS
-213 GYVLLLIGFLSF
+213 GYLLLLIGFLSF
-225 FFQKDSGF
+225 FFRKDSGF
-233 RRHLA
+233 RKHLA
-238 ALSKMAALI
+238 ALSKMAALVL
-247 ILLVPGQAR
+247 LLVPGQAR

-262 PVVEASLG
+262 PAVEESRG
-270 LPQKEADN
+270 LPEKEADN
-278 AGRIYVRYGGRIR
+278 AGRIYVSHGGRVI
-291 PLGDVFGKNC
+291 PLSSMVGRNG

-306 VSLDILWK
+306 VSLDIICK

-319 DSPSEMETVLFESSL
+319 DSPSEMEVVLFGNSL
-334 ARITQSALN
+334 ARIVQAAEN
-343 QDWTSFRSAVDR
+343 QDWDNFNSAVDR

-362 KLSSEPGNNAER
+362 KLSSEPGKKEER
-374 LYGMSDFNLPAA
+374 LYRISDFNLAFA
-386 LLCLAAGIAG
+386 LLCLLAGVAG
-396 LFLSFRRPGRTIR
+396 LFLCFRMAGKSVR
-409 IAAALTAG
+409 IATAVVACFALV
-417 IILIYL
+417 YL

-431 RLIGT
+431 RIAGS
-436 IPLTDGYSTMQF
+436 IPLADGYSTMQF
-448 LSLCSCLAAAL
+448 LSLCSCLAALL
-459 CTLDRRGG
+459 CIMPRRGQ
-467 WASFSLLVIAGAAL
+467 WASSSLLIVAGAAL
-481 LVAVMSSA
+481 LVAMMSSA

-527 VALILNASGN
+527 AALILNASGN
-537 VSGDAPAQDGLNPM
+537 VSGNAPAPDGLNPM

-580 ANVSWGRYWGW
+580 ANISWGRYWGW

-640 VNCLLGGLHSYA
+640 VNYLLGGLHSYA

>member
-1 MWWFLPQWNSSAANG
+1 
-16 NRLDMKARLRKMPFL
+16 MKARLRKMPFL
-31 LLALLIVLLVGA
+31 LLAILIVLLVGA

-112 GTIHLREGESSDIFD
+112 GTVHLREGESSDIFITD
-127 TGSGMERMP
+127 GDPERMP
-136 FSIGLKDFNV
+136 FSIGLKAFRV
-146 EYHEGTEFPS
+146 EYYDGTESPR
-156 DYVSTMIVA
+156 DYHSTMSLPDGA
-165 GVSEARV
+165 EAV
-172 SMNKVLKYKGY
+172 ISMNKVLKYKGY

-188 GFDNDFGG
+188 GFDSDYGG

-208 AVTCS
+208 SITYS
-213 GYVLLLIGFLSF
+213 GYLLLLIGFLSF
-225 FFQKDSGF
+225 FFRKDSGF
-233 RRHLA
+233 RKHLA
-238 ALSKMAALI
+238 ALSKMAALVL
-247 ILLVPGQAR
+247 LLVPESSG
-256 AQEMEM
+256 AQEIDSELP
-262 PVVEASLG
+262 PVGEARG

-278 AGRIYVRYGGRIR
+278 AGRIYVSHGGRVI
-291 PLGDVFGKNC
+291 PLSSMAGRNG

-306 VSLDILWK
+306 VSLDIICK

-319 DSPSEMETVLFESSL
+319 DSPSEMEVVLFGNSL
-334 ARITQSALN
+334 ARIVQAAEN
-343 QDWTSFRSAVDR
+343 QDWDNFNSAVDR

-362 KLSSEPGNNAER
+362 KLSSEPGKKEER
-374 LYGMSDFNLPAA
+374 LYRISDFNLAFA
-386 LLCLAAGIAG
+386 LLCLLAGVAG
-396 LFLSFRRPGRTIR
+396 LFLCFRMPGKSVR
-409 IAAALTAG
+409 IATAVVACVALV
-417 IILIYL
+417 YL

-431 RLIGT
+431 RIAGS
-436 IPLTDGYSTMQF
+436 IPLADGYSTMQF
-448 LSLCSCLAAAL
+448 LSLCSCLAALL
-459 CTLDRRGG
+459 CIMPRRGQ
-467 WASFSLLVIAGAAL
+467 WASSSLLIVAGAAL
-481 LVAVMSSA
+481 LVAMMSSA

-527 VALILNASGN
+527 AALILNASGN
-537 VSGDAPAQDGLNPM
+537 VSGDAPSQDGLNPM

-580 ANVSWGRYWGW
+580 ANISWGRYWGW

-640 VNCLLGGLHSYA
+640 VNYLLGGLHSYA

>member
-1 MWWFLPQWNSSAANG
+1 
-16 NRLDMKARLRKMPFL
+16 MKVWLRKMPFL
-31 LLALLIVLLVGA
+31 LLAILIVLLVGA
-43 SVAEALEGHDFAGT
+43 SVAEALDGHDFART

-112 GTIHLREGESSDIFD
+112 GTVHLREGESSCIFITD
-127 TGSGMERMP
+127 GGPERMS
-136 FSIGLKDFNV
+136 FSIGLKAFRV
-146 EYHEGTEFPS
+146 EYYDGTESPR
-156 DYVSTMIVA
+156 DYHSTMSLPDGA
-165 GVSEARV
+165 EAV
-172 SMNKVLKYKGY
+172 ISMNKVLKYKGY

-188 GFDNDFGG
+188 GFDSDHGG

-208 AVTCS
+208 SITYS
-213 GYVLLLIGFLSF
+213 GYLLLLIGFLSF
-225 FFQKDSGF
+225 FFRKDSGF
-233 RRHLA
+233 RKHLA
-238 ALSKMAALI
+238 ALSKMAALVL
-247 ILLVPGQAR
+247 LLVPGQTR

-262 PVVEASLG
+262 PAVEESRG
-270 LPQKEADN
+270 LPEKEADN
-278 AGRIYVRYGGRIR
+278 AGRIYVSHGGRVI
-291 PLGDVFGKNC
+291 PLSSMAGRNG

-306 VSLDILWK
+306 VSLDIICK

-319 DSPSEMETVLFESSL
+319 DSPSEMEVVLFGNSL
-334 ARITQSALN
+334 ARIVQAAEN
-343 QDWTSFRSAVDR
+343 QDWDNFNSAVDR

-362 KLSSEPGNNAER
+362 KLSSEPGRKEER
-374 LYGMSDFNLPAA
+374 LYRISDFNLAFA
-386 LLCLAAGIAG
+386 LLCLLAGVAG
-396 LFLSFRRPGRTIR
+396 LFLCFRRPGKSVR
-409 IAAALTAG
+409 IATAVVACVALV
-417 IILIYL
+417 YL

-431 RLIGT
+431 RIAGS
-436 IPLTDGYSTMQF
+436 IPLADGYSTMQF
-448 LSLCSCLAAAL
+448 LSLCSCLAAFL
-459 CTLDRRGG
+459 CIMLRRGQ
-467 WASFSLLVIAGAAL
+467 WASSSLLIVAGAAL
-481 LVAVMSSA
+481 LVAMMSSA

-527 VALILNASGN
+527 VALILDASGN
-537 VSGDAPAQDGLNPM
+537 ASAPDGPDLA

-580 ANVSWGRYWGW
+580 ANISWGRYWGW

-640 VNCLLGGLHSYA
+640 VNYLLGGLHSYA

>member
-1 MWWFLPQWNSSAANG
+1 
-16 NRLDMKARLRKMPFL
+16 MKARLRKMPFL
-31 LLALLIVLLVGA
+31 LLAILIVLLVGA
-43 SVAEALEGHDFAGT
+43 SVAEALGAHDFAGT

-112 GTIHLREGESSDIFD
+112 GTIHLREGESSCIFITD
-127 TGSGMERMP
+127 GGPERMP
-136 FSIGLKDFNV
+136 FSIGLKTFRV
-146 EYHEGTEFPS
+146 EYYDGTESPR
-156 DYVSTMIVA
+156 DYHSTMSLPD
-165 GVSEARV
+165 GTEAV
-172 SMNKVLKYKGY
+172 ISMNKVLKYKGY

-188 GFDNDFGG
+188 GFDSDYGG

-208 AVTCS
+208 SITYS
-213 GYVLLLIGFLSF
+213 GYLLLLIGFLSF
-225 FFQKDSGF
+225 FFRKDSGF
-233 RRHLA
+233 RKHLA
-238 ALSKMAALI
+238 ALSKMAALVF
-247 ILLVPGQAR
+247 LLVPGQAR

-262 PVVEASLG
+262 PAVEESRG
-270 LPQKEADN
+270 LPEKEADN
-278 AGRIYVRYGGRIR
+278 AGRIYVCHGGRVI
-291 PLGDVFGKNC
+291 PLSSMAGRNG

-306 VSLDILWK
+306 VSLDIICK

-319 DSPSEMETVLFESSL
+319 DSPSEMEVVLFGNSL
-334 ARITQSALN
+334 ARIVQAAEN
-343 QDWTSFRSAVDR
+343 QDWDNFNSAVDR

-362 KLSSEPGNNAER
+362 KLSSEPGRKEER
-374 LYGMSDFNLPAA
+374 LYRISDFNLAFA
-386 LLCLAAGIAG
+386 LLCLLAGVAG
-396 LFLSFRRPGRTIR
+396 LFLCFRMPGKSVR
-409 IAAALTAG
+409 IATAVVACVALV
-417 IILIYL
+417 YL

-431 RLIGT
+431 RIAGS
-436 IPLTDGYSTMQF
+436 IPLADGYSTMQF
-448 LSLCSCLAAAL
+448 LSLCSCLAALL
-459 CTLDRRGG
+459 CIMPRRGQ
-467 WASFSLLVIAGAAL
+467 WASSSLLIVAGAAL
-481 LVAVMSSA
+481 LVAMMSSA

-527 VALILNASGN
+527 AALILNASGN
-537 VSGDAPAQDGLNPM
+537 VSGDAPSQDGLNPM

-580 ANVSWGRYWGW
+580 ANISWGRYWGW

-640 VNCLLGGLHSYA
+640 VNYLLGGLHSYA

>member
-1 MWWFLPQWNSSAANG
+1 
-16 NRLDMKARLRKMPFL
+16 MKVWLRKMPFM

-43 SVAEALEGHDFAGT
+43 SVAEALGGHDFAGT

-112 GTIHLREGESSDIFD
+112 GTVHLREGESSDIFD

-136 FSIGLKDFNV
+136 FSIGLKDFRV
-146 EYHEGTEFPS
+146 EYYDGTESPR
-156 DYVSTMIVA
+156 DYHSTMSLPDGA
-165 GVSEARV
+165 EAV
-172 SMNKVLKYKGY
+172 ISMNKVLKYKGY

-188 GFDNDFGG
+188 GFDNDYGG

-208 AVTCS
+208 SITYS
-213 GYVLLLIGFLSF
+213 GYLLLLMGFLSF
-225 FFQKDSGF
+225 FFRKDSGF
-233 RRHLA
+233 RKHLA
-238 ALSKMAALI
+238 ALSKMAALVL
-247 ILLVPGQAR
+247 LLVPGQTR

-262 PVVEASLG
+262 PAVEESRG
-270 LPQKEADN
+270 LPEKEADN
-278 AGRIYVRYGGRIR
+278 AGRIYVSHGGRVI
-291 PLGDVFGKNC
+291 PLSSMAGRNG

-306 VSLDILWK
+306 VSLDIICK

-319 DSPSEMETVLFESSL
+319 DSPSEMEVVLFGNSL
-334 ARITQSALN
+334 ARIVQAAEN
-343 QDWTSFRSAVDR
+343 QDWDNFNSAVDR

-362 KLSSEPGNNAER
+362 KLSSEPGKKEER
-374 LYGMSDFNLPAA
+374 LYRISDFNLAFA
-386 LLCLAAGIAG
+386 LLCLLAGVAG
-396 LFLSFRRPGRTIR
+396 LFLCFRMPGKSVR
-409 IAAALTAG
+409 IATAVVACVALV
-417 IILIYL
+417 YL

-431 RLIGT
+431 RIAGS
-436 IPLTDGYSTMQF
+436 IPLADGYSTMQF
-448 LSLCSCLAAAL
+448 LSLCSCLAAFF
-459 CTLDRRGG
+459 CIMPRRGQ
-467 WASFSLLVIAGAAL
+467 WASSSLLIVAGAAL
-481 LVAVMSSA
+481 LVAMMSSA

-527 VALILNASGN
+527 AALILNASGN
-537 VSGDAPAQDGLNPM
+537 ASAPDGPDLA

-580 ANVSWGRYWGW
+580 ANISWGRYWGW

-640 VNCLLGGLHSYA
+640 VNYLLGGLHSYA

>member
-1 MWWFLPQWNSSAANG
+1 
-16 NRLDMKARLRKMPFL
+16 MKARLRKMPFL
-31 LLALLIVLLVGA
+31 LLAILIVLLVGA
-43 SVAEALEGHDFAGT
+43 SVAEALGGHDFAGT

-112 GTIHLREGESSDIFD
+112 GTIHLREGESSCIFITD
-127 TGSGMERMP
+127 GGPERMP
-136 FSIGLKDFNV
+136 FSIGLKTFRV
-146 EYHEGTEFPS
+146 EYYDGTESPR
-156 DYVSTMIVA
+156 DYHSTMSLPD
-165 GVSEARV
+165 GTEAV
-172 SMNKVLKYKGY
+172 ISMNKVLKYKGY

-188 GFDNDFGG
+188 GFDSDYGG

-208 AVTCS
+208 SITYS
-213 GYVLLLIGFLSF
+213 GYLLLLIGFLSF
-225 FFQKDSGF
+225 FFRKDSGF
-233 RRHLA
+233 RKHLA
-238 ALSKMAALI
+238 ALSKMAALVF
-247 ILLVPGQAR
+247 LLVPGQAR

-262 PVVEASLG
+262 PAVEESRG
-270 LPQKEADN
+270 LPEKEADN
-278 AGRIYVRYGGRIR
+278 AGRIYVCHGGRVI
-291 PLGDVFGKNC
+291 PLSSMAGRNG

-306 VSLDILWK
+306 VSLDIICK

-319 DSPSEMETVLFESSL
+319 DSPSEMEVVLFGNSL
-334 ARITQSALN
+334 ARIVQAAEN
-343 QDWTSFRSAVDR
+343 QDWDNFNSAVDR

-362 KLSSEPGNNAER
+362 KLSSEPGKKEER
-374 LYGMSDFNLPAA
+374 LYRISDFNLAFA
-386 LLCLAAGIAG
+386 LLCLLAGVAG
-396 LFLSFRRPGRTIR
+396 LFLCFRMPGKSVR
-409 IAAALTAG
+409 IATAVVACVALV
-417 IILIYL
+417 YL

-431 RLIGT
+431 HIAGS
-436 IPLTDGYSTMQF
+436 IPLADGYSTMQF
-448 LSLCSCLAAAL
+448 LSLCSCLAAFL
-459 CTLDRRGG
+459 CIKPRGG
-467 WASFSLLVIAGAAL
+467 QWASSSLLIVAGAAL
-481 LVAVMSSA
+481 LVAMMSSA

-527 VALILNASGN
+527 AALILDASGN

-580 ANVSWGRYWGW
+580 ANISWGRYWGW

-640 VNCLLGGLHSYA
+640 VNYLLGGLHSYA